1 MSMLMNGFK
10 YIIPCQSRLCSRQSI
25 NEIIQEQYQKI
36 ASTVKDCLND
46 HRIPIASERTT
57 QIFSEL
63 ERTLH
68 QLQTQKL
75 SKVLEKRAQ
84 YEYKIVRTIQ
94 RLIHRRKDIVVRR
107 TDKNKVFY
115 IGKAID
121 FERKAE
127 EYMLKTDAYQEIP
140 DGHCPL
146 ADNLHAVKTLLDY
159 LLGKHALTKNQYN
172 QLSPNLK
179 NLELGH
185 YHGLPKPH
193 KPQTPLR
200 PIIASIRAPAT
211 LVSQFLNDLLAP
223 IYLDVTRKYTFI
235 NDIDVIRTLEK
246 HAANGYVTS
255 TTKFITSDVENLYTM
270 IPRKGAL
277 EALGRFCIRH
287 SKQGKIGTFAIDHI
301 MKMARVIL
309 DTNCFAYNKK
319 YYKQIR
325 GGAMGSAFTQVLAN
339 IYMFEWEQDLI
350 QYQETHNGI
359 YGRTSIYH
367 KPTTEPYILPYTSDH
382 PHHIHRNIPYE
393 ALLRAARICSHV
405 NDFNSERIRIDMSLL
420 LNSYPPNFI
429 TKQLRR
435 FFRLNSALP
444 VLTELNEDVYHHL
457 HQTLLQQP
465 TRREKKL
472 INMMHDSIDKPFV
485 LQPKIRNKEIM
496 YPCYLFDTSLTSNLP
511 NQFYKWWQTNYAFPR
526 SPLEQI
532 KVMLVANTNRTLES
546 FFIHKKPPRELLT
559 KMETI

>member
-1 MSMLMNGFK
+1 
-10 YIIPCQSRLCSRQSI
+10 
-25 NEIIQEQYQKI
+25 
-36 ASTVKDCLND
+36 
-46 HRIPIASERTT
+46 
-57 QIFSEL
+57 
-63 ERTLH
+63 
-68 QLQTQKL
+68 
-75 SKVLEKRAQ
+75 
-84 YEYKIVRTIQ
+84 
-94 RLIHRRKDIVVRR
+94 
-107 TDKNKVFY
+107 
-115 IGKAID
+115 
-121 FERKAE
+121 
-127 EYMLKTDAYQEIP
+127 
-140 DGHCPL
+140 
-146 ADNLHAVKTLLDY
+146 
-159 LLGKHALTKNQYN
+159 
-172 QLSPNLK
+172 
-179 NLELGH
+179 
-185 YHGLPKPH
+185 
-193 KPQTPLR
+193 
-200 PIIASIRAPAT
+200 APAT

-235 NDIDVIRTLEK
+235 NDIDVNRTLEK
-246 HAANGYVTS
+246 YAANGYLTS
-255 TTKFITSDVENLYTM
+255 TTKFVTSDVENLYTM

-359 YGRTSIYH
+359 YGRYIDDIFMTTNETIEEINRELEKAQLKDINIKITTIISTSVHFLDVTITNENGKLRTSIYH

-429 TKQLRR
+429 TKQLHR
-435 FFRLNSALP
+435 FFRLNSAMP
-444 VLTELNEDVYHHL
+444 VLTVLNEDVYHHL
-457 HQTLLQQP
+457 HQTQLQQP
-465 TRREKKL
+465 TLREKKL
-472 INMMHDSIDKPFV
+472 INMMHDPIAKPFV
-485 LQPKIRNKEIM
+485 LQPKIWNKEIM
-496 YPCYLFDTSLTSNLP
+496 YPCYLYDTSLTSNLP
-511 NQFYKWWQTNYAFPR
+511 NQFYKWWQTYYAFPR
-526 SPLEQI
+526 SPLEHI

-546 FFIHKKPPRELLT
+546 IFIHKKPPRELLT